1 MRYIN
6 KNIFLSFIS
15 FLIITGSFFYLYLYL
30 FKEKTKLIKFVP
42 SGISINFE
50 VDISN
55 NIEDIENFLINYEFI
70 KSYLI
75 RLNDNDLNVEIILK
89 EPFAK
94 NNLNQEIIFKDG
106 SIGTFSYFNTE
117 FINTIDL
124 VDSSN
129 ETLQINDYLDKSIVY
144 LKRIFN
150 INQIKFIDSRRYDL
164 YLEDNLRIMLPKKID
179 QKLLIFLEENFNL
192 LKQNSNFQDY
202 LDLRNFHEKT
212 IRAK

>member
-1 MRYIN
+1 M
-6 KNIFLSFIS
+6 
-15 FLIITGSFFYLYLYL
+15 LIPLGA
-30 FKEKTKLIKFVP
+30 
-42 SGISINFE
+42 N
-50 VDISN
+50 
-55 NIEDIENFLINYEFI
+55 LINYEFI

-106 SIGTFSYFNTE
+106 SIGSFSYFNTE

>member
-15 FLIITGSFFYLYLYL
+15 FFIIIGSCFYLYLYL
-30 FKEKTKLIKFVP
+30 FKEKTKLIKFAP

-106 SIGTFSYFNTE
+106 SIGSFSYFNTE

-150 INQIKFIDSRRYDL
+150 INQIKFIDGRRYDL
-164 YLEDNLRIMLPKKID
+164 FLEDNLRIMLPKKID

>member
-15 FLIITGSFFYLYLYL
+15 FLIITGSCFYLYLYL
-30 FKEKTKLIKFVP
+30 FKEKTKLIKFAP

-106 SIGTFSYFNTE
+106 SIGSFSYFNTE

-144 LKRIFN
+144 LKKIFK

>member
-15 FLIITGSFFYLYLYL
+15 FLIIIGSFFYLYLYL

-106 SIGTFSYFNTE
+106 SIGSFSYFNNE

>member
-15 FLIITGSFFYLYLYL
+15 FFIIIGSCFYLYLYL
-30 FKEKTKLIKFVP
+30 FKEKTKLIKFAP

-106 SIGTFSYFNTE
+106 SIGSFSYFNTE

-150 INQIKFIDSRRYDL
+150 INQIKFIDGRRYDL

>member
-15 FLIITGSFFYLYLYL
+15 FLIIIGSFFYLYLYL
-30 FKEKTKLIKFVP
+30 FKEKTKLIKFAP

-106 SIGTFSYFNTE
+106 SIGSFSYFNTE

-150 INQIKFIDSRRYDL
+150 INQIKFIDGRRYDL

>member
-15 FLIITGSFFYLYLYL
+15 FLIITGSCFYLYLYL
-30 FKEKTKLIKFVP
+30 FKEKTKLIKFAP

-106 SIGTFSYFNTE
+106 SIGSFSYFNTE

>member
-15 FLIITGSFFYLYLYL
+15 FLIIIGSFFYLYLYL
-30 FKEKTKLIKFVP
+30 FKEKTKLIKFAP

-75 RLNDNDLNVEIILK
+75 RLNDNDLNVEINLK

-106 SIGTFSYFNTE
+106 SIGSFSYFNNE

>member
-15 FLIITGSFFYLYLYL
+15 FLIITGSCFYLYLYL
-30 FKEKTKLIKFVP
+30 FKEKTNLIKFAP

-55 NIEDIENFLINYEFI
+55 NIENIESFLINYEFI
-70 KSYLI
+70 KSYMI
-75 RLNDNDLNVEIILK
+75 RLNDKDLNVEIILK

-106 SIGTFSYFNTE
+106 SIGSFSYFNSE

-124 VDSSN
+124 VDSSS

-150 INQIKFIDSRRYDL
+150 INQIKFIDGRRYDL

>member
-15 FLIITGSFFYLYLYL
+15 FLIIIGSCFYLYLYL
-30 FKEKTKLIKFVP
+30 FKEKTKLIKFAP

-55 NIEDIENFLINYEFI
+55 NIEDIENFLIHYEFI

-106 SIGTFSYFNTE
+106 SIGSFSYFNKE

-129 ETLQINDYLDKSIVY
+129 ETLQINHYLDKSIVY

>member
-15 FLIITGSFFYLYLYL
+15 FLIIIGSCFYLYLYL
-30 FKEKTKLIKFVP
+30 FKEKTKLIKFAP

-75 RLNDNDLNVEIILK
+75 RLNNNDLNVEIILK

-106 SIGTFSYFNTE
+106 SIGSFSYFNTE

>member
-15 FLIITGSFFYLYLYL
+15 FLIIIGSFFYLYLYL
-30 FKEKTKLIKFVP
+30 FKEKTKLIKFAP

-106 SIGTFSYFNTE
+106 SIGSFSYFNNE

>member
-15 FLIITGSFFYLYLYL
+15 FLIITGSCFYLYLYL
-30 FKEKTKLIKFVP
+30 FKEKNKLIKFAP

-106 SIGTFSYFNTE
+106 SIGSFSYFNNE